1 MGYCI
6 WRNVKNCHMDLIAM
20 VLICYADNRCT
31 CCVRRARNIRLAKIK
46 VAFVMVTI
54 RINLCNLIASHKMES
69 GSAVWIRMNEYL
81 QTGRYMEYLGLFLDN
96 FWYNFEMHFERL
108 ILRFEKIVRTLEFR
122 GKSRR

>member
-1 MGYCI
+1 
-6 WRNVKNCHMDLIAM
+6 
-20 VLICYADNRCT
+20 
-31 CCVRRARNIRLAKIK
+31 
-46 VAFVMVTI
+46 MVTI